1 MMRINKFLSILVCV
15 LFVLVAFWPLGV
27 IIAHFFGYSFSLFSY
42 SFFSIVTA
50 VVSAAA
56 AVISFFADREHIKKV
71 YSVLASIVPIILI
84 ANYCS
89 SFVKCSS
96 DDHFTIGIAMMIAL
110 LFAVILSLQVGKPVA
125 LNAVILAT
133 SLAVVIPIIIV
144 SYIMSAFSGLGATNT
159 VVETIPSPDGERW
172 VEVIDNDQGALGGA
186 TVIRVCEDK
195 GIDLFVFQAE
205 KLPIKIYEG
214 EWRAYEELDIRW
226 KDNDCVLIN
235 SREYKID

>member
-1 MMRINKFLSILVCV
+1 MLSILICV
-15 LFVLVAFWPLGV
+15 LFVLVTFLPLGFIV
-27 IIAHFFGYSFSLFSY
+27 ARTFGYSFSLFSY

-71 YSVLASIVPIILI
+71 YSVFASIVPIILI

-133 SLAVVIPIIIV
+133 SLVAVIPFVIIV
-144 SYIMSAFSGLGATNT
+144 WIMSAFSDFGENT

-172 VEVIDNDQGALGGA
+172 VEVVDNDQGALGGA

-214 EWRAYEELDIRW
+214 EWREYEELDIRW
-226 KDNDCVLIN
+226 KDDDCVLIN
-235 SREYKID
+235 SREYEID